1 VDVDGE
7 QQAERVGQDVAL
19 AADHLLAGIV
29 AGRIKRSPP
38 CMRRNVKGA
47 GAAWVRVSGSGARSC
62 LSARRRRTLYP
73 VGLVEPHHHPSCK
86 VVEAQV
92 DRTHL

>member
-1 VDVDGE
+1 MNADREE
-7 QQAERVGQDVAL
+7 QSEGIGQDVAL
-19 AADHLLAGIV
+19 AAKHLLARII
-29 AGRIKRSPP
+29 AGRVERGPP

-86 VVEAQV
+86 VIEAQV